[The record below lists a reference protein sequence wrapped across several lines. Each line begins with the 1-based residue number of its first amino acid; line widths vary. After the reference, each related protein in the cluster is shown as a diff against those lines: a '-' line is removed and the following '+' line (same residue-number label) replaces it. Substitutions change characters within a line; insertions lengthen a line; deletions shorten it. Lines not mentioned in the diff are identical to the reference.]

1 MEWNPNQ
8 MDLQWKKKMDLQEDQ
23 LQLQAQSKGR
33 LPSEQFP
40 HAVQMLTDMIGAP
53 ATARNACD
61 TVVND
66 VALAILRLGDQPSDL
81 QRQPDYQGP
90 GGPLRGG

>member
-1 MEWNPNQ
+1 

-23 LQLQAQSKGR
+23 LSLQAQSKGR

-40 HAVQMLTDMIGAP
+40 QSSQMLTDMIGAP

-61 TVVND
+61 TVVD

-81 QRQPDYQGP
+81 QQQQDYP
-90 GGPLRGG
+90 WEPVSPFTGG

>member
-1 MEWNPNQ
+1 
-8 MDLQWKKKMDLQEDQ
+8 MDLQWKKKVDLQEDQ
-23 LQLQAQSKGR
+23 HSPKAQSKGR

-40 HAVQMLTDMIGAP
+40 QSSQMLTDMIGAP

>member
-1 MEWNPNQ
+1 

-23 LQLQAQSKGR
+23 HSPKAHSKGR

-66 VALAILRLGDQPSDL
+66 VALATLRLGDQPSDL

-90 GGPLRGG
+90 GVPLRGG

>member
-1 MEWNPNQ
+1 

-23 LQLQAQSKGR
+23 HSPKAQSKGR

-40 HAVQMLTDMIGAP
+40 QSSQMLTDMIGAP

-81 QRQPDYQGP
+81 QRQLDYP
-90 GGPLRGG
+90 WDLVSP